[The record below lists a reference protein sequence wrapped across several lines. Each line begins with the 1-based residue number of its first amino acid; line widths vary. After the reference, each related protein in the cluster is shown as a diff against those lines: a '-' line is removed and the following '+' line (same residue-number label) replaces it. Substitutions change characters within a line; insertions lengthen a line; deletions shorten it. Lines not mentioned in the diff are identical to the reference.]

1 VILKALGATR
11 RRILLAHAAE
21 YGLLA
26 GATATLAVGAG
37 TLTAWIAVTQVMAIP
52 FAFSLAAVAEALAI
66 ATGLIFLLGGVG
78 TAMVLSARPVPILR
92 AE

>member
-1 VILKALGATR
+1 
-11 RRILLAHAAE
+11 
-21 YGLLA
+21 
-26 GATATLAVGAG
+26 
-37 TLTAWIAVTQVMAIP
+37 MAIP